1 MKTVIVTGGSGGIGK
16 QISYD
21 FAKENFFVVVHYYK
35 DKKSADKIV
44 KDIISFGGNATSFCA
59 DLSKLSEAE
68 RLFSY
73 AVNLLGHVDIL
84 VNNAGVSV
92 QKLFQDVSEDEW
104 KRLFDVNIGSVF
116 NCTKSVIDHMIN
128 RKYGKIINISS
139 IWGIVGA
146 SMEVHYS
153 ASKAAIIG
161 FTKALAKE
169 VGPSNICVNCIAPGV
184 IDTKMNNFDDET
196 MKNIK
201 GMTPLCRIGTSLDI
215 SKTVLFLSSDDAN
228 FITGQVISPNGGFV
242 I

>member
-1 MKTVIVTGGSGGIGK
+1 MKTVIVTGGSGDIGK

-21 FAKENFFVVVHYYK
+21 FAKENFFVIVHYYK
-35 DKKSADKIV
+35 DKKSAEKIV
-44 KDIISFGGNATSFCA
+44 ENIISSGGNASAFCA
-59 DLSKLSEAE
+59 DLSNLSESE
-68 RLFSY
+68 KLFSY
-73 AVNLLGHVDIL
+73 AINLLGHIDVL
-84 VNNAGVSV
+84 VNNAGVSL
-92 QKLFQDVSEDEW
+92 QKLFQDVTEYEW
-104 KRLFDVNIGSVF
+104 KRLFDVNVGSVF
-116 NCTKSVIDHMIN
+116 NCTKSVIKHMIN

-169 VGPSNICVNCIAPGV
+169 VGPSNICVNCVAPGV
-184 IDTKMNNFDDET
+184 IDTKMNNFDNET
-196 MKNIK
+196 RENIK
-201 GMTPLCRIGTSLDI
+201 DATPLCRIGNVSDI

>member
-1 MKTVIVTGGSGGIGK
+1 MKTVIVTGGSGDIGK

-21 FAKENFFVVVHYYK
+21 FAKENFFVIVHYYK
-35 DKKSADKIV
+35 DKKSAEKIV
-44 KDIISFGGNATSFCA
+44 EGIISSGGNASAFCA
-59 DLSKLSEAE
+59 DLSNLSESE
-68 RLFSY
+68 KLCSY
-73 AVNLLGHVDIL
+73 AINLLGHIDVL
-84 VNNAGVSV
+84 VNNAGVSLH
-92 QKLFQDVSEDEW
+92 KLFQDVTEYEW
-104 KRLFDVNIGSVF
+104 KRLFDVNVGSVF
-116 NCTKSVIDHMIN
+116 NCTKSVIKHMIN

-169 VGPSNICVNCIAPGV
+169 VGPSNICVNCVAPGV

-196 MKNIK
+196 RENIK
-201 GMTPLCRIGTSLDI
+201 DVTPLCRIGNVSDI